1 MTMLG
6 AGRLLDCCWSVVRGG
21 AAANAAP
28 LAKVGL
34 VSTVTRLRGFRQE
47 KRNGGWE

>member
-1 MTMLG
+1 MQNRAIVG
-6 AGRLLDCCWSVVRGG
+6 LLLVGCAWG